1 MIKKLFRWVG
11 VVILPWIA
19 LGVITYL
26 VTGSRWK
33 TILITFISLCISFIF
48 LTGLYDELKTEINIR
63 NDQIFELNRELEHD
77 AALIED
83 LRGRLNED

>member
-1 MIKKLFRWVG
+1 MIKKLFRWTG
-11 VVILPWIA
+11 VVVFPWMA

-33 TILITFISLCISFIF
+33 TILLVLTSLSISVF
-48 LTGLYDELKTEINIR
+48 LLYGLYGELKTEIAIR

-83 LRGRLNED
+83 LRGAIE

>member
-1 MIKKLFRWVG
+1 MIKKVFRWVG
-11 VVILPWIA
+11 IVLCPWMA

-33 TILITFISLCISFIF
+33 TILLVLMSLCISVF
-48 LTGLYDELKTEINIR
+48 LLYGLYGELKTEISIR

-77 AALIED
+77 SVLIEE
-83 LRGRLNED
+83 LRGRLNEN